1 MAALFAFKGSQIMSN
16 LLSVKSMRVEVCLGP
31 CRSLTIEYVVSRAW
45 YIGCALGF
53 QPREEISII
62 SVRSKVFAGVAYWL
76 GIGPPVRPT
85 EFDSLHPLHDE
96 VCKRQSSSSGRAPLS

>member
-1 MAALFAFKGSQIMSN
+1 MAALFVFTGSQIMSN
-16 LLSVKSMRVEVCLGP
+16 LLSVKSMWVEVCL
-31 CRSLTIEYVVSRAW
+31 CDSHWSLTIEYVVSRAC

-76 GIGPPVRPT
+76 GIGPPVRLT

-96 VCKRQSSSSGRAPLS
+96 FAYT